1 MGKLPK
7 QISLLSENFWNMGGG
22 GIYDKQDIFYIFWAN
37 LAIKIKIVYLR

>member
-7 QISLLSENFWNMGGG
+7 QISLLSD
-22 GIYDKQDIFYIFWAN
+22 DKQDIFYIFWAN